1 MNNEEKKP
9 GSWQRKALIILCSVL
24 ALVLAL
30 LVGGTIYLESL
41 MNQINYVDPDAL
53 SNTMTPEQI
62 QDYLN
67 QTDPYDPNI
76 EIVDPTD
83 VTWNTS
89 PGETLPE
96 QGENIINILL
106 IGQDARG
113 DHTVQLSDAMILCT
127 VNKSAKTI
135 TLTSFMRDLYVQIP
149 GHISH
154 RLNSSYA
161 WGGMKLL
168 DATLEKNFGV
178 EIDGN
183 VEVDFSGF
191 IKVIDLVGG
200 IDVELEAYEAKYLNQ
215 RGNWDYEPDTAGT
228 WNLTEGVNHLTGSQA
243 LAYSRIRYVG
253 NGDYERTNRQ
263 RTVLK
268 ILMEEIKKLNLS
280 QLNSLLNT
288 MLPMVTTDLSQNEI
302 IGYVVDVFPL
312 LPDMTV
318 NTMRIPANGTFSDA
332 YISGMAVLQPN
343 LEKNRKLLAEI
354 MK

>member
-1 MNNEEKKP
+1 MN
-9 GSWQRKALIILCSVL
+9 RKVLIILCAVL
-24 ALVLAL
+24 AFVLVLL
-30 LVGGTIYLESL
+30 LGGVIYL
-41 MNQINYVDPDAL
+41 NYLTNLVNYDADAL
-53 SNTMTPEQI
+53 NSTMSPEQI
-62 QDYLN
+62 QDFLN
-67 QTDPYDPNI
+67 QTDPYDSNI
-76 EIVDPTD
+76 QIVDPTD
-83 VTWNTS
+83 VTWNINS
-89 PGETLPE
+89 GETFPE

-113 DHTVQLSDAMILCT
+113 SHTVQLSDAMILCT
-127 VNKSAKTI
+127 VNKSTKTI

-149 GHISH
+149 GYGSH

-168 DATLEKNFGV
+168 NATLEKNFGV

-183 VEVDFSGF
+183 VAVDFSGF

-200 IDVELEAYEAKYLNQ
+200 IDIELEAYEAKYLNQ
-215 RGNWDYEPDTAGT
+215 HGNWDYEPQTAGT
-228 WNLTEGVNHLTGSQA
+228 WNLTAGVNHLTGSQA

-253 NGDYERTNRQ
+253 NGDYDRTNRQ

-268 ILMEEIKKLNLS
+268 ILMEEIRTLSLS

-288 MLPMVTTDLSQNEI
+288 MLPMVTTDLTQRELIN
-302 IGYVVDVFPL
+302 YVSDIFPL
-312 LPDMTV
+312 LTDLTV
-318 NTMRIPANGTFSDA
+318 NTMRIPADGTFSNA

>member
-1 MNNEEKKP
+1 MNKKV
-9 GSWQRKALIILCSVL
+9 LIILCAVL
-24 ALVLAL
+24 AFVLAL
-30 LVGGTIYLESL
+30 LVGGVIYLNHL
-41 MNQINYVDPDAL
+41 TNLVNYDADAL
-53 SNTMTPEQI
+53 NSTMSPEQI
-62 QDYLN
+62 QEYLN
-67 QTDPYDPNI
+67 QTDAYDPNI
-76 EIVDPTD
+76 QIVDPTD
-83 VTWNTS
+83 VTWNTA
-89 PGETLPE
+89 PGETFPE

-149 GHISH
+149 GYGGH

-200 IDVELEAYEAKYLNQ
+200 IDVELEAYEAKYLND
-215 RGNWDYEPDTAGT
+215 RGNWDYEPETAGT
-228 WNLTEGVNHLTGSQA
+228 WSLTEGVNHLTGSQA

-288 MLPMVTTDLSQNEI
+288 MLPMVTTDLSQSEI

-312 LPDMTV
+312 LPDLTV

-332 YISGMAVLQPN
+332 YISGMSVLQPN